1 MSVWVFETG
10 GGALYNACMGER
22 LKDKVIIVTGAAGG
36 GLGRAFSA
44 RFAEEGAKMVCA
56 DIKDVADTVA
66 QIKEAG
72 GEATGVHVDISDF
85 GSAQAMCQAAEEAYG
100 GIDGLVNNAAISS
113 GLMPQ
118 PFTEIDDA
126 AWDRVMGVNVKG
138 TWHCCKAVYPYM
150 VKRGGGSI
158 VNISSS
164 TIIEGGAYL
173 AHYVASKGAVY
184 ALTRSIS
191 REVGEHGIRCNSITP
206 GFTLTE
212 GVLSMEQKDAE
223 QFKRMLEAGRSVRSL
238 KRDALPEDVVGAALF
253 LISDDSRFITG
264 QNINVEGGVTHY

>member
-1 MSVWVFETG
+1 
-10 GGALYNACMGER
+10 
-22 LKDKVIIVTGAAGG
+22 
-36 GLGRAFSA
+36 
-44 RFAEEGAKMVCA
+44 
-56 DIKDVADTVA
+56 
-66 QIKEAG
+66 
-72 GEATGVHVDISDF
+72 
-85 GSAQAMCQAAEEAYG
+85 
-100 GIDGLVNNAAISS
+100 
-113 GLMPQ
+113 
-118 PFTEIDDA
+118 
-126 AWDRVMGVNVKG
+126 
-138 TWHCCKAVYPYM
+138 VYPYM